1 MGQGMSIGV
10 TGKRLAL
17 ADADVAERF
26 GQGGE
31 AKKESMEERR

>member
-1 MGQGMSIGV
+1 MAQGMSIGV
-10 TGKRLAL
+10 AGKRFAL

-26 GQGGE
+26 GPSGE